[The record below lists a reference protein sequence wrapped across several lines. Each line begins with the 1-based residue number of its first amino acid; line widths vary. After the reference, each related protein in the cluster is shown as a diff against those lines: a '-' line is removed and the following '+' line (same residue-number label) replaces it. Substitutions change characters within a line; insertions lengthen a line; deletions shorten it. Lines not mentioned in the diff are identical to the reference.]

1 MPVQLNLIAC
11 HTIYGQ
17 PSTTIIPSSQGS
29 YANATMP
36 GFNMH
41 MTSSMMDARSIQE
54 GYTSLLFGVDKD
66 AASAISQLHF
76 DGVLDNENI

>member
-1 MPVQLNLIAC
+1 M
-11 HTIYGQ
+11 
-17 PSTTIIPSSQGS
+17 QGS
-29 YANATMP
+29 YANATML

-41 MTSSMMDARSIQE
+41 MTSMMDARGIQG

-66 AASAISQLHF
+66 VASAIRQLHF

>member
-1 MPVQLNLIAC
+1 V
-11 HTIYGQ
+11 YGQ
-17 PSTTIIPSSQGS
+17 PSATALPSIQGC

-36 GFNMH
+36 DFNMH
-41 MTSSMMDARSIQE
+41 MNSSVMDAHVMQG

-66 AASAISQLHF
+66 AASTSRKLQF

>member
-1 MPVQLNLIAC
+1 ME
-11 HTIYGQ
+11 
-17 PSTTIIPSSQGS
+17 GS

-41 MTSSMMDARSIQE
+41 MTSSMIDARGTQG

-66 AASAISQLHF
+66 AASAIRQLHF

>member
-1 MPVQLNLIAC
+1 MP
-11 HTIYGQ
+11 HDIYGQ
-17 PSTTIIPSSQGS
+17 PSTTTIVSMQGS
-29 YANATMP
+29 YANAAIP

-41 MTSSMMDARSIQE
+41 MTSSMMDARGIQE

-66 AASAISQLHF
+66 VASAIRQLHF